1 MITVD
6 GNRVCVDTETLSAVV
21 ERGWMPS
28 IVTYQT
34 PRLGRYQGFG
44 NLIANPPVRSH
55 GNNRVDRKV
64 RVAGEQLGL
73 LGGGYL

>member
-1 MITVD
+1 M
-6 GNRVCVDTETLSAVV
+6 
-21 ERGWMPS
+21 
-28 IVTYQT
+28 VTYQT